1 MRRATATAIGLAGL
15 TTTLAFGG
23 VAEARDQ
30 IRIVGS
36 STVYPFSTAVAEQF
50 GNKTSFPT
58 PVVESTGSGGGLK
71 LFCTG
76 VGEGHP
82 DVTNASRRIKQSE
95 VDSCAANGITEITE
109 VKVGFDGIVLANSK
123 ESGEMDLTLE
133 QLWLALAKDVPVD
146 GALQANPYRSWS
158 EIDPSLPDVR
168 IEVLGPPPTSGTRD
182 AFVELA
188 MDGGCGGFEE
198 IKMLEGDAHAA
209 ACRTIREDGAFVEAG
224 ENDNLIVQKLQANP
238 AAFGIFGF
246 SFLDQNMDVLQGS
259 RIEGVPPAFE
269 DIADGNYPISRS
281 LYFYIKNA
289 HVGVV
294 PGLKEYVEEFTS
306 DAASGEDGYLAD
318 KGLIPL
324 PDDARAEVRDQ
335 AVSFTPLTM

>member
-1 MRRATATAIGLAGL
+1 MKASEFKRCTEN
-15 TTTLAFGG
+15 G
-23 VAEARDQ
+23 VD
-30 IRIVGS
+30 
-36 STVYPFSTAVAEQF
+36 AV
-50 GNKTSFPT
+50 
-58 PVVESTGSGGGLK
+58 
-71 LFCTG
+71 
-76 VGEGHP
+76 
-82 DVTNASRRIKQSE
+82 
-95 VDSCAANGITEITE
+95 TE
-109 VKVGFDGIVLANSK
+109 VLLGYDGLSVAHAA
-123 ESGEMDLTLE
+123 GAPEMELTKA
-133 QLWLALAKDVPVD
+133 QLYQALAAQVPVD
-146 GALQANPYRSWS
+146 GEIVDNPYQNWS
-158 EIDPSLPDVR
+158 EIDPSLPDQPIQVF
-168 IEVLGPPPTSGTRD
+168 GPPPTSGTRD